1 LQEEDFKDQH
11 HVGWDVMVVDVDRV
25 DIIVL
30 HGRVVVRL
38 WMAVHQREKVEED
51 LLPSKHVGMLP
62 LRKI

>member
-38 WMAVHQREKVEED
+38 WMAGE
-51 LLPSKHVGMLP
+51 LLFLD
-62 LRKI
+62 IYTDIYII